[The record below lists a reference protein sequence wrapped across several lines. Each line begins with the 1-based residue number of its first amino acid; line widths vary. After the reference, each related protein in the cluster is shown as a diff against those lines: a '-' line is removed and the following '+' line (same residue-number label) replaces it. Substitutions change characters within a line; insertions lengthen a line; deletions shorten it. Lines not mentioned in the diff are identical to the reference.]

1 MNKKYISSIL
11 FVLLFAFSYFVFTV
25 PRDKNSP
32 ISNLERL
39 PANEQQN
46 SLLDS
51 DYIDFYST
59 TSTTQSRN
67 KYFKIYINKKN
78 NNLALNSREKKWL
91 EVQVS
96 SDLKFDNKLDL
107 TVVSGS
113 CSFQSKMINNKFTL
127 LNIRSGSQLFELPGA
142 DIDQMFG
149 CVFDIIG
156 RASYKI
162 SGQTR
167 WIEAQIN
174 NITFDN
180 YLWNFKDKKKLTI
193 LVFGDWGK
201 GTTSQRLVGEAMTKT
216 CKSMACDFAVTTG
229 DNIYESGVRSVADPL
244 WRSRFENMYPE
255 LRLLVFPVLGNH
267 DHYGNPQA
275 QIDYSNTQR
284 RWKLP
289 DYYYELAQMPSWLQI
304 LGLDTEKWD
313 QDQYQFA
320 ENKFCSQAIKT
331 WKFAIGHH
339 PVFSAGSHGD
349 SWMIMDDLLSIFN
362 KCQVDLYL
370 AGHDHHQEHLE
381 MANLDFV
388 VQGAAAEVRSVNRNI
403 TRTDPVKSKFASTKI
418 GFSILEVTQR
428 FYKVSYFDVQSK
440 LLYSFVRYK

>member
-11 FVLLFAFSYFVFTV
+11 FVLVVAVSYFFFAV
-25 PRDKNSP
+25 PKEAGTSP
-32 ISNLERL
+32 IAVDRQ
-39 PANEQQN
+39 PANQV
-46 SLLDS
+46 SSSPSDS

-67 KYFKIYINKKN
+67 NYFKIYINQKN
-78 NNLALNSREKKWL
+78 KNLTLNSREKKWL

-96 SDLKFDNKLDL
+96 KDLKFDNRLDL
-107 TVVSGS
+107 SVVSGS
-113 CSFQSKMINNKFTL
+113 CPFQNKMINNKFTL
-127 LNIRSGSQLFELPGA
+127 LNIRSGLQLFEPTGA
-142 DIDQMFG
+142 DIDLMFG
-149 CVFDIIG
+149 CVFDIWG

-167 WIEAQIN
+167 WIEASIK
-174 NITFDN
+174 NIIFDN
-180 YLWNFKDKKKLTI
+180 YLWNFKDKKKLTV

-201 GTTSQRLVGEAMTKT
+201 GTTSQRLVGEAMTKA
-216 CKSMACDFAVTTG
+216 CKNLSCDFAVTTG
-229 DNIYESGVRSVADPL
+229 DNIYEFGVSSVSDSL
-244 WRSRFENMYPE
+244 WRSRFENMYPD
-255 LRLLVFPVLGNH
+255 LRLLVFPTLGNH

-275 QIDYSNTQR
+275 QIDYSKIQR

-289 DYYYELAQMPSWLQI
+289 DYYYELAQLPSWLQI
-304 LGLDTEKWD
+304 VGLDTEKWD

-320 ENKFCSQAIKT
+320 ENKFCNNSAKS

-339 PVFSAGSHGD
+339 PVFSAGNHGD
-349 SWMIMDDLLSIFN
+349 SWMIMDDLLSLFN

-381 MANLDFV
+381 MANIDFV
-388 VQGAAAEVRSVNRNI
+388 VQGAAAETRSVNRNI
-403 TRTDPVKSKFASTKI
+403 SRSDPVKSKFASTKI

-440 LLYSFVRYK
+440 LLYSFTRSK